1 MKKSALFLLLLS
13 GILVLSFAQNTMK
26 LRYPKCE
33 LSSAS
38 VSAEIKG
45 VSTFEITT
53 QEEFDKYFKL
63 TDGSSINFE
72 NNMVLAAIVGD
83 NEADKYVQVD
93 AASFISSKARTVY
106 VRYDVKDQP
115 DKNYSKFSVAVVQ
128 KTNYKKVIFLKG
140 KKYNM
145 AISGS

>member
-1 MKKSALFLLLLS
+1 MKKSALLLT
-13 GILVLSFAQNTMK
+13 ILFGMFVLSYAQNTMK

-33 LSSAS
+33 LTSAA
-38 VSAEIKG
+38 VSAETKGIK
-45 VSTFEITT
+45 TFEITT

-63 TDGSSINFE
+63 TDGNTINFE

-83 NEADKYVQVD
+83 DEADKYIQVD

-106 VRYDVKDQP
+106 VRYDIREQQ
-115 DKNYSKFSVAVVQ
+115 DKNYSKFSVAVIQ
-128 KTNYKKVIFLKG
+128 KTNYKKVLFLKG

-145 AISGS
+145 AISGG